1 MGLMNINRIFQ
12 LFVEMEI
19 KFILI
24 YKLLIIESKFNIL
37 IICVCGSLYLL
48 NVVMC
53 VLLMGVV

>member
-1 MGLMNINRIFQ
+1 
-12 LFVEMEI
+12 MEI

-37 IICVCGSLYLL
+37 IIRVRGSLYLL
-48 NVVMC
+48 NDVMC